1 MSSNY
6 RIYDDRWRVD
16 PTVKDE
22 PLDVSST
29 FDVTRNMMDEIAQA
43 ILFRPTIRQNME
55 KLITNEMAE
64 VVFGSN
70 QFERLGL
77 NLDETLR
84 LCMLVFLGEEG
95 LENVER
101 YVFDL
106 FPDLGA

>member
-1 MSSNY
+1 
-6 RIYDDRWRVD
+6 
-16 PTVKDE
+16 
-22 PLDVSST
+22 
-29 FDVTRNMMDEIAQA
+29 
-43 ILFRPTIRQNME
+43 ME

-70 QFERLGL
+70 RFERLGL

-84 LCMLVFLGEEG
+84 LCMLVFSGEEG

-106 FPDLGA
+106 FPDLHINVHMNFHMANHVVKL